1 MLDADKQFVTY
12 VQLGVARKMMRE
24 KKAAMFRKAPFT
36 VILPRGVVS
45 VPELNWAASRR
56 RNMTAQ
62 TQHPQDA
69 AQTLYSYRQGNTW
82 DEQIQAGQT
91 EVWVANVSPLHLS
104 LDIETLNGTSKP
116 LLLPIGGDPIN
127 LADKGFNLETL
138 RNSSDFKRLLSA
150 RFEDKP
156 ILKLMSE
163 KAVMKHYEMA
173 ARENNWMDSRGNPD
187 IGRAVLD
194 AVERGKVIVKGEK
207 SAAIQKREDGS
218 YKFSPPRSLQELQSK
233 LAEVNEVKER
243 KDMPIRVEEVVNAKV
258 IHICHQVSNHIPA
271 NDRWSEEKLNSE
283 LRSLWNLL
291 KEDDFIYLES
301 HGRYK
306 SVKDKAHKR
315 LRALY
320 DAAEAATTETV
331 EEHEGLRGQLGL

>member
-1 MLDADKQFVTY
+1 
-12 VQLGVARKMMRE
+12 MMRE
-24 KKAAMFRKAPFT
+24 KKAALFRKAPFT
-36 VILPRGVVS
+36 VILPRGVVA
-45 VPELNWAASRR
+45 VPELNWAASKGRKKM
-56 RNMTAQ
+56 NA
-62 TQHPQDA
+62 P
-69 AQTLYSYRQGNTW
+69 QTLYSYRQGNTW
-82 DEQIQAGQT
+82 DEQIQQGQT
-91 EVWVANVSPLHLS
+91 EVWVANVSSLHLS

-150 RFEDKP
+150 RFEDAP

-163 KAVMKHYEMA
+163 SAVTKHYEMV
-173 ARENNWMDSRGNPD
+173 ARENNWMDHRGNPD
-187 IGRAVLD
+187 IGKAVLE
-194 AVERGKVIVKGEK
+194 AVERGKVVVKGEK
-207 SAAIQKREDGS
+207 SAAIKKREDGS
-218 YKFSPPRSLQELQSK
+218 YQFSPPRSLQELQAK
-233 LAEVNEVKER
+233 LSEVNDVKER

-301 HGRYK
+301 HGRYQ
-306 SVKDKAHKR
+306 SVKKKAHAR

-320 DAAEAATTETV
+320 DDRAATEDQASGSAP
-331 EEHEGLRGQLGL
+331 EEHDQMRGQLGL